1 MASPTVSHV
10 DTSEIATRI
19 ARVAAQL
26 FATDGYDATSVR
38 TIVDAAGVTKPTLYY
53 YFQSKEGLAQ
63 ALLTVPIGRLAEGM
77 REILHGPGT
86 ATAKLTAVIEEHFRL
101 CRDDPDRARFAYAL
115 FFGPRSSRLSADLA
129 QLGQS
134 LTELVREAVGRLAED
149 RLIAGERVGECTAA
163 VRGLIAIYT
172 MDYLYRGQ
180 ELDTH
185 LAGRL
190 VVDLLEGFGHQR
202 ARSLTAAQRN

>member
-1 MASPTVSHV
+1 MASPTEHV
-10 DTSEIATRI
+10 EASEIAARI
-19 ARVAAQL
+19 ARVAARL

-63 ALLTVPIGRLAEGM
+63 ALLMVPIGRLAEAL
-77 REILHGPGT
+77 REILRTPG
-86 ATAKLTAVIEEHFRL
+86 AAIEKLIAVIDEHFRL

-115 FFGPRSSRLSADLA
+115 FFGPRSSHLSAELA
-129 QLGQS
+129 ELGQS
-134 LTELVREAVGRLAED
+134 LAELVQQAIERLAEEGV
-149 RLIAGERVGECTAA
+149 IARERVAECTAA

-190 VVDLLEGFGHQR
+190 VADLLAGFARHE
-202 ARSLTAAQRN
+202 ARSLTPAQRN